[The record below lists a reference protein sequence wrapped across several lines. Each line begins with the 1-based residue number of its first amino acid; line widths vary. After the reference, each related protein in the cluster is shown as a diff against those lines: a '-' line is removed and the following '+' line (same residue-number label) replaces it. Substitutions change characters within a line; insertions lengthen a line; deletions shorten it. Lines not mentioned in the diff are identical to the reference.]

1 MWIVQFSSECS
12 SSSLG
17 AAFTNSLNQL
27 NTYRNIKRILA
38 TGLQKKKSVAL
49 NQLPNVSIMLVI
61 LEFCDSRMQ
70 CRDVGVS
77 NHSVTQHSLGGAGK
91 THIRP

>member
-1 MWIVQFSSECS
+1 MWIVQFSIECS
-12 SSSLG
+12 NSSLG
-17 AAFTNSLNQL
+17 AAFTDGLNQL
-27 NTYRNIKRILA
+27 NTYRNIQRILA
-38 TGLQKKKSVAL
+38 TDLKKKIVVL
-49 NQLPNVSIMLVI
+49 NQLSNVSIMLVI
-61 LEFCDSRMQ
+61 LEFCDSSMQ